1 MLQKKVCM
9 LGSFGVG
16 KTSMVRRSV
25 HSMFD
30 DAYLSTV
37 GVKID
42 KKTID
47 APTPMTLMLWDIA
60 GRDEHQDI
68 NPSFLRGVHACLFV
82 VDGTRRETVDVALS
96 IRTDFEDQLGAAA
109 CVIALNKSDL
119 AEDWEVEPDDERRLH
134 AISDRVIRCSAKS
147 GEGVEATFEAIAR
160 AVTP

>member
-42 KKTID
+42 KKAMD
-47 APTPMTLMLWDIA
+47 SPEAMTLMLWDIA

-68 NPSFLRGVHACLFV
+68 NPSFLRGAHACLFV
-82 VDGTRRETVDVALS
+82 VDGTRRETVDVAIS
-96 IRTDFEDQLGAAA
+96 IRADFDEMLRGSA
-109 CVIALNKSDL
+109 CVVAINKGDL
-119 AEDWEVEPDDERRLH
+119 TDDWEIGQEDETRLRSLSNS
-134 AISDRVIRCSAKS
+134 ILRCSAKS
-147 GEGVEATFEAIAR
+147 GDGVKAVFDAIAR
-160 AVTP
+160 AALA